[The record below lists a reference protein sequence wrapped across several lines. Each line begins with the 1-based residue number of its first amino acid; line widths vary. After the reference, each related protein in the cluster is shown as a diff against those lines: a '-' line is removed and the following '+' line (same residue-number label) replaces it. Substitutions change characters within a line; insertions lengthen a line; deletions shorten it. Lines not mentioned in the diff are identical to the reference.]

1 MFMNILVIDD
11 KKSVRDAVSKF
22 LVSLGHSVDTAVNGL
37 DGFEKAQ
44 KTPYHLYIID
54 HLMPLMNGVV
64 LSKNLKKKPFCAK
77 TPILFMTTQEIDSL
91 KRLPEFMLFSS
102 IISKPFNETTF
113 ISVVESL
120 ANTFNDEN
128 LPQIA
133 L

>member
-1 MFMNILVIDD
+1 MNILVIDD
-11 KKSVRDAVSKF
+11 KKSIRDVISKF
-22 LVSLGHSVDTAVNGL
+22 LLSLGHTVNTAVNGL

-44 KTPYHLYIID
+44 QTPYHLYIVD

-64 LSKNLKKKPFCAK
+64 LSKNLKKNPFCTK
-77 TPILFMTTQEIDSL
+77 TPILFMTTQGIDSV
-91 KRLPEFMLFSS
+91 KRLPEFTLFSS

-120 ANTFNDEN
+120 TNTFNDED
-128 LPQIA
+128 LPKIA

>member
-1 MFMNILVIDD
+1 MNILVIDD
-11 KKSVRDAVSKF
+11 KKSVRDVISKF

-44 KTPYHLYIID
+44 QMPYHLYIID

-64 LSKNLKKKPFCAK
+64 LSKNLKQKTGCAK
-77 TPILFMTTQEIDSL
+77 TPILFMTTQEIDTV
-91 KRLPEFMLFSS
+91 KRLPEFTLFSS
-102 IISKPFNETTF
+102 IISKPFNEATF

-120 ANTFNDEN
+120 TNTFNDEN
-128 LPQIA
+128 SSKIA